1 MMCFCHGKFM
11 ALMTLVFRHGW
22 MDGCM
27 SLSKSLKHPSSGSQD
42 TLDVGHDEDG
52 STLA

>member
-1 MMCFCHGKFM
+1 
-11 ALMTLVFRHGW
+11 
-22 MDGCM
+22 M
-27 SLSKSLKHPSSGSQD
+27 SLSKRLKHPSSGSQD